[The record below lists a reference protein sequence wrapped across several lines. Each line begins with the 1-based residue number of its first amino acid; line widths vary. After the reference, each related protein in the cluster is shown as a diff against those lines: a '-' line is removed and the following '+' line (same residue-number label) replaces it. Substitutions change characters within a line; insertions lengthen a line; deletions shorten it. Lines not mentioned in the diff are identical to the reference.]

1 LNKTEDSFSK
11 KEESIE
17 TEKKSRRE
25 ELEKRFFG
33 VIFSDS
39 LLAIDKDKIND
50 LKDKLE
56 QDIGED
62 IFKNILEKYEPFK
75 ENLSLLAEIWYGDK
89 EQQLIKDLTE
99 IIFNL
104 EEEIFKDMASVL
116 LVKINQK
123 EHDKDKQKIDEDI
136 INYQKI
142 VEKIEDIKSRRLK

>member
-1 LNKTEDSFSK
+1 MS
-11 KEESIE
+11 
-17 TEKKSRRE
+17 
-25 ELEKRFFG
+25 
-33 VIFSDS
+33 
-39 LLAIDKDKIND
+39 
-50 LKDKLE
+50 
-56 QDIGED
+56 
-62 IFKNILEKYEPFK
+62 FKNILEKYEPFK

-89 EQQLIKDLTE
+89 EQQLIKELTE

>member
-89 EQQLIKDLTE
+89 EQQLIKELTE